1 MTRELK
7 RVTVVVIL
15 MFATLL
21 VSTTI
26 IQFFQAG
33 NLADD
38 ARNARTIYASYDTE
52 RGPILVDGQ
61 PIAVSVPTT
70 DEFKYQRTYPQGAL
84 YSAVTGYYTLGQG
97 SSQLE
102 QAMNDYLSGTSN
114 SQFLDY
120 LNRLVTGQNPQ
131 GASIETTIDPVVQQ
145 AAYDALGDQQGAV
158 IAIEPSTGKILAMVS
173 KPDYDPNAL
182 AVHDSQQVLDTY
194 ETLLGA
200 DGDPLIN
207 KTINDLNPPGS
218 TFKIVT
224 TAAAL
229 QNAGLGIDHTE
240 PNLARLPLPGSDS
253 TVSNSG
259 GGTCGGGDTTTIQ
272 TAFVLSCNIPMAELG
287 MEIGEGAL
295 GDMAKAFGFGTD
307 LSVPMDVSQSVYPR
321 GLDDAQ
327 VALSAFGQGSDV
339 ATPIQ
344 IAMLSAAVANGGK
357 LMTPTLV
364 DEIRAP
370 DLSVLQ
376 SFEAKEFSTPLT
388 SVTASTLSQLMV
400 EAVESGAATNARI
413 DGVSVAGKTGTAE
426 NGEGDPYTLWFTGFA
441 PADNPRVAVAVVVE
455 NGGGLGQSGSG
466 NQVAAPIAQRVLEA
480 VLSK

>member
-1 MTRELK
+1 M
-7 RVTVVVIL
+7 TVVVIL

-33 NLADD
+33 NLGDD
-38 ARNARTIYASYDTE
+38 PRNARTIYASYDTE

-61 PIAVSVPTT
+61 PIAVSVPTN
-70 DEFKYQRTYPQGAL
+70 DEFKYQRTYPQGPL
-84 YSAVTGYYTLGQG
+84 YSAVTGYYTLDQG

-131 GASIETTIDPVVQQ
+131 GASIETTIDPTVQQ

-182 AVHDSQQVLDTY
+182 AVHDTQQVLDTY
-194 ETLLGA
+194 DTLLAAG
-200 DGDPLIN
+200 GDPLIN

-224 TAAAL
+224 TSAAL
-229 QNAGLGIDHTE
+229 QNAGLGIDHSE

-253 TVSNSG
+253 TVSNAG

-287 MEIGEGAL
+287 MEIGEGAI

-376 SFEAKEFSTPLT
+376 SFEAKEFGTPLT
-388 SVTASTLSQLMV
+388 SVTASTLSQLMI

-466 NQVAAPIAQRVLEA
+466 NQVAAPIAKRVLEA

>member
-7 RVTVVVIL
+7 RVSVVVFL
-15 MFATLL
+15 MFATLF

-26 IQFFQAG
+26 IQFFQAD
-33 NLADD
+33 NLSSD

-61 PIAVSVPTT
+61 PIAVSVPTN
-70 DEFKYQRTYPQGAL
+70 DEFKYQRTYTNGPL

-97 SSQLE
+97 SSQIE
-102 QAMNDYLSGTSN
+102 QALNDYLSGTSD

-131 GASIETTIDPVVQQ
+131 GASVELTIDPVIQQ
-145 AAYDALGDQQGAV
+145 AAYDALGDKQGAV
-158 IAIEPSTGKILAMVS
+158 VAIEPSTGRILAMVS

-194 ETLLGA
+194 DQLLA
-200 DGDPLIN
+200 APGDPLIN

-224 TAAAL
+224 TSAAV
-229 QNAGLGIDHTE
+229 QNAGLDVNHTE
-240 PNLARLPLPGSDS
+240 PNPARLQLPGSSS
-253 TVSNSG
+253 TISNAG
-259 GGTCGGGDTTTIQ
+259 GGTCGGGDTVTIQ

-287 MEIGEGAL
+287 MEMGETAL
-295 GDMAKAFGFGTD
+295 GDMAKAFGFGSE
-307 LSVPMDVSQSVYPR
+307 LSVPMDVSTSVFPR

-327 VALSAFGQGSDV
+327 LALASFGQGSDV

-344 IAMLSAAVANGGK
+344 VAMLSAAVANGGK

-370 DLSVLQ
+370 DLSLLQ
-376 SFEAKEFSTPLT
+376 GFEAKEFGTPLT
-388 SVTASTLSQLMV
+388 SVTASTLSELMV

-441 PADNPRVAVAVVVE
+441 PADNPRIAVAVVVE
-455 NGGGLGQSGSG
+455 DGGGMGQDGTG
-466 NQVAAPIAQRVLEA
+466 NELAAPIAKRVLEA
-480 VLSK
+480 GLSK